1 MGLFIG
7 AMVLFLVAAVL
18 WLVRFTVRTKSNYQK
33 RGSGHQI
40 EPGWFTLVAVLP
52 TIVGGILLLFSAVF
66 TVPNNHAG
74 VEVLFGRITAAHS
87 EGLHLK
93 NPLSSVYNI
102 PGLQQESTYSASAG
116 EGEVRGND
124 ALEAVTADQAR
135 VDIDATIL
143 WSLDLSEAQYI
154 FREYRTLSQVRT
166 RLLRPTARDNVR
178 DCVSQHIFQ
187 AARTTARQ
195 DIADCSRDAINLE
208 TASRGLVVHSVQI
221 RGMAAQ
227 SPEFQAGIDRKLVAD
242 QAAQEALYRQQQAE
256 VDAETA
262 RITAEGEARA
272 AIERA
277 KGEAESNQRVNESLT
292 PELVEYRKYEFLS
305 KAGNTVW
312 VIDGQSP
319 PVPVLPVTTSL
330 DREAAI
336 DVGASFQE

>member
-7 AMVLFLVAAVL
+7 AAVLLLVAAGL
-18 WLVRFTVRTKSNYQK
+18 WGVRFTVRTHGKFNALGSNQ
-33 RGSGHQI
+33 
-40 EPGWFTLVAVLP
+40 EAPPWAFTLAASLP
-52 TIVGGILLLFSAVF
+52 TVAGALMLVFSAVF

-87 EGLHLK
+87 EGIHLK

-154 FREYRTLSQVRT
+154 FREYRTLDQVRA

-178 DCVSQHIFQ
+178 DCVARHIFQ
-187 AARTTARQ
+187 DARTSGRQ
-195 DIADCSRDAINLE
+195 VIADCSRDAINTE
-208 TASRGLVVHSVQI
+208 TADRGLVVHSVQI

-227 SPEFQAGIDRKLVAD
+227 STEFQAGIDRKLVAD
-242 QAAQEALYRQQQAE
+242 QAAQEALYRQQQAQ

-277 KGEAESNQRVNESLT
+277 KGEAEANQRVEESLT
-292 PELVEYRKYEFLS
+292 PQLVEYRKYEFLS

-312 VIDGQSP
+312 VIEGQSP
-319 PVPVLPVTTSL
+319 PIPVLPVTSGLADGEETA
-330 DREAAI
+330 D
-336 DVGASFQE
+336 QQ